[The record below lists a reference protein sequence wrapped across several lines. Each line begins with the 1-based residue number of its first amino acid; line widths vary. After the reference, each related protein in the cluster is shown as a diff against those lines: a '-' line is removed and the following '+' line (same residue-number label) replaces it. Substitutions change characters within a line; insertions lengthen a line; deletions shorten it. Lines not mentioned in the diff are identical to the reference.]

1 MGEVLLLPER
11 TKKTIGE
18 LKEEYV
24 EYYADVPVQKYA
36 AMSIARNED
45 TIIRWRKEDQDF
57 ADAVQ
62 RAHATWVRKKVLA
75 TRAEYALERIEKE
88 IFSERSTVKLETSAY
103 DRYVQENTIDP
114 NTPQSKQLAKETLDI
129 LLARSKRVK
138 ATT

>member
-45 TIIRWRKEDQDF
+45 TIIRWRKEDPDF